1 MVYPS
6 DALGLGSL
14 AITTPRNNKIDAK
27 LSIIFGL

>member
-14 AITTPRNNKIDAK
+14 AINTLRNNKIDAK